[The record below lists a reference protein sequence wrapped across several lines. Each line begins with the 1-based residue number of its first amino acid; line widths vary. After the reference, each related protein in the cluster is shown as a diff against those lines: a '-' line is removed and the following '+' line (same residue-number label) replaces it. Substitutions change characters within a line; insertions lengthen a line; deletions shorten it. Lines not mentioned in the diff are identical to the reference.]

1 VREAFTGAMWSLLRP
16 GTLRPEAPRVRVER
30 ARAAATPT
38 RRLQSRIEERANAAS
53 HAAGALLVIAAWPW
67 LAELALRQGGSRGV
81 AAMAVFA
88 ATMALQYGISAV
100 YHALPPGRA
109 KLWARA
115 VDHAAIYLMIAGSA
129 TPFTLGLLH
138 GKVAV
143 LSCALL
149 WLLAL
154 AGAWLKLMR
163 RLTNLRLSTGLYVLF
178 SWFALIAVWPQAQH
192 IEASALAWLIAGGV
206 SYAVGAGFF
215 VFDASLRF
223 GHFIWH
229 LFTLA
234 GSSCHVCAALWPS
247 L

>member
-1 VREAFTGAMWSLLRP
+1 MWSLLRP
-16 GTLRPEAPRVRVER
+16 GVPPLDGHRSGFAP
-30 ARAAATPT
+30 AGAAARPA
-38 RRLQSRIEERANAAS
+38 RRPQSQAEEWANAAS
-53 HAAGALLVIAAWPW
+53 HAAGALLVVALWPW
-67 LAELALRQGGSRGV
+67 LAELALRQGGARGV

-88 ATMALQYGISAV
+88 ATMALQYGVSAV
-100 YHALPPGRA
+100 YHALAPGRA

-115 VDHAAIYLMIAGSA
+115 LDHAAIYLLIAGSA

-138 GKVAV
+138 GKVAA
-143 LSCALL
+143 LTCALL

-163 RLTNLRLSTGLYVLF
+163 RLTSLRLSTGLYVLF
-178 SWFALIAVWPQAQH
+178 GWFALIAVWPHAQH
-192 IEASALAWLIAGGV
+192 IEASALAWLVAGGL
-206 SYAVGAGFF
+206 SYLVGAGFF

-234 GSSCHVCAALWPS
+234 GSSCHICAVLWPS

>member
-1 VREAFTGAMWSLLRP
+1 MWSLL
-16 GTLRPEAPRVRVER
+16 LRLRDPHPEGCRGGAQRV
-30 ARAAATPT
+30 ATASATT
-38 RRLQSRIEERANAAS
+38 RRLQSRPEEWANAAS

-81 AAMAVFA
+81 VAMAVFA
-88 ATMALQYGISAV
+88 VTMTLQYGISAV

-109 KLWARA
+109 KLWARSL
-115 VDHAAIYLMIAGSA
+115 DHAAIYLLIAGSA

-143 LSCALL
+143 LTCALL

-163 RLTNLRLSTGLYVLF
+163 RLTSLRLSTGLYVLF
-178 SWFALIAVWPQAQH
+178 GWFALIAVWPHAQH
-192 IEASALAWLIAGGV
+192 IEASALAWLLAGGL
-206 SYAVGAGFF
+206 SYLVGAGFF
-215 VFDASLRF
+215 IFDASLRF